1 MKNKI
6 VVREE
11 SLKGHTRR
19 EFLKLLELAGF
30 SVVVGGT
37 GFLSACSV
45 NKNQLANA
53 KEIITRCG
61 FCGEDCG
68 MKAYVKDNIILAV
81 APWKEDPIGK
91 GFLCDMG
98 LATPAFVHAPDR
110 ILNPLKKHDG
120 KFVET
125 SWDEALSTIAEKLSE
140 YRLDPGPESVV
151 FHYGVSQ
158 VRAGFY
164 RSFMRRFCNVYG
176 SPNYTGCG
184 SQCAVS
190 KMIAKKYSIGSI
202 SHDYENT
209 RYIIQWGCNPATS
222 SMSEWINE
230 ILPAKERGAK
240 LVCID
245 PRPGAMTRVADLH
258 LRPIPGT
265 DGALALAMANI
276 IIEEGLYKK
285 DLIENYGLGFDEF
298 RKMASEYSLQK
309 TEAITSIP
317 AESIK
322 NLAIE
327 YATSSPSCIA
337 TGNGLE
343 LHLNGVQT
351 IRAIMLLQ
359 ALTGNVDVKGGVL
372 MPDEK
377 APLTDMELKGE
388 YRSDKSGITSDSF
401 PILWKQR
408 KMISVNKLPEALL
421 TGKPY
426 PIKALMVI
434 GGNPLLTGPNAS
446 HQKEAFKRLDFMVV
460 MDLFMTE
467 TAKMADIVLPGATF
481 MESDNFKARGNRI
494 YMTPRV
500 IPTVGQGW
508 PTWKLWFEL
517 AKKMGYT
524 KEFPW
529 NSLDEAI
536 DEHLKPVGN
545 TAAELKANF
554 NGIERP
560 VNREYDKYEKNGFKT
575 PTGKIEFSSPELQNA
590 GYNPLPDYVNPY
602 ENGTNRALKPEYPY
616 IMMSGGRIQYFY
628 HSQHRNIPELLR
640 KSPEPV
646 IEICPADARDKG
658 ISEGDLVM
666 IYSPRGSITAKAL
679 FVENLRNGIVGMTH
693 GWNKSNINE
702 LTDDELLDPI
712 SGFPAYR
719 GFFCNIEKV

>member
-1 MKNKI
+1 MKRKI
-6 VVREE
+6 VVPEE

-19 EFLKLLELAGF
+19 EFLKLLELAGI

-37 GFLSACSV
+37 DFLSACSK
-45 NKNQLANA
+45 NKNQLVDAR
-53 KEIITRCG
+53 EIITRCG
-61 FCGEDCG
+61 FCGGECG
-68 MKAYVKDNIILAV
+68 IKAYVKDNVVKAV
-81 APWKEDPIGK
+81 APWMEDPIGK
-91 GFLCDMG
+91 GFLCDIG

-110 ILNPLKKHDG
+110 ILNPQKKQGG
-120 KFVET
+120 KFVEI

-158 VRAGFY
+158 VRSGFY

-202 SHDYENT
+202 SQDYENT
-209 RYIIQWGCNPATS
+209 KYLIQWGCNPATS
-222 SMSEWINE
+222 SMPKWINKV
-230 ILPAKERGAK
+230 LPAKERGVK

-245 PRPGAMTRVADLH
+245 PRPGAMTRVADIH
-258 LRPIPGT
+258 LKPVPGT

-276 IIEEGLYKK
+276 IIEEGLYNKE
-285 DLIENYGLGFDEF
+285 LIEKYGLGFDEF
-298 RKMASEYSLQK
+298 RKLASGYSLQK
-309 TEAITSIP
+309 AETITGIP
-317 AESIK
+317 AQNISS
-322 NLAIE
+322 LAIE
-327 YATSSPSCIA
+327 YASSGPACIT

-372 MPDEK
+372 IPEK
-377 APLTDMELKGE
+377 KTPLADLELKGE
-388 YRSDKSGITSDSF
+388 CCSDKFGITTDSY

-408 KMISVNKLPEALL
+408 RMISVNKLPETLL

-426 PIKALMVI
+426 PIKALLII

-446 HQKEAFKRLDFMVV
+446 HQREAFKKLDFIVV

-481 MESDNFKARGNRI
+481 MESDNIKARENI
-494 YMTPRV
+494 YMAPQV

-517 AKKMGYT
+517 AKKMEYT
-524 KEFPW
+524 REFPW
-529 NSLDEAI
+529 ISLDEAI
-536 DEHLKPVGN
+536 NEHLKPVGI
-545 TAAELKANF
+545 TATNLRENF
-554 NGIERP
+554 SGFKRTGS
-560 VNREYDKYEKNGFKT
+560 REYKKYEKYGFGT
-575 PTGKIEFSSPELQNA
+575 PTGKIEFSSPDLKDA
-590 GYNPLPDYVNPY
+590 GYNPLPAYENPY
-602 ENGTNRALKPEYPY
+602 ENETNRALKPKYPF

-628 HSQHRNIPELLR
+628 HSQHRNIPQLLK

-646 IEICPADARDKG
+646 IEINPADARAKG
-658 ISEGDLVM
+658 ISEGDLVK
-666 IYSPRGSITAKAL
+666 ISSPRGHVTAKAL
-679 FVENLRNGIVGMTH
+679 FIESLGKGIVGMTH

-719 GFFCNIEKV
+719 GFLCNIEKA